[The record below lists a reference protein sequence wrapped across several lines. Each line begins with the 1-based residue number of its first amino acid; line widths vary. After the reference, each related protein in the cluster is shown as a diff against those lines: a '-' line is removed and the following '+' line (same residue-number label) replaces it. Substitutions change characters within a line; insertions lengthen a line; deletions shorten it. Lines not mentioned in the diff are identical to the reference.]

1 MDLLREHLKQS
12 VGYRADA
19 DDVFIAR
26 SRHLQALNAAAEFI
40 QSALQQLTFN
50 QAGELVAE
58 DLRQAQQQ
66 LAEITG
72 AFSSDDLLGKIFS
85 SFCIGK

>member
-1 MDLLREHLKQS
+1 MELLTQHLKQS
-12 VGYRADA
+12 VGYNASADN
-19 DDVFIAR
+19 VFIAR
-26 SRHLQALNAAAEFI
+26 TRHLEALKSAYDFVE
-40 QSALQQLTFN
+40 SALTQLRIN

-58 DLRQAQQQ
+58 DLRQAQQS

-72 AFSSDDLLGKIFS
+72 EFTSDDLLGRIFS